1 MPLQQNTKIP
11 VKDHRN
17 KGLALGVGCKL
28 SNSGG
33 PDLAFAITSASSD
46 TLGQWGV
53 AQLPAGRYVVDA
65 SRDPGDTGNAITSA
79 DALAALR
86 IAVGLNPN
94 PDPDGAGPQ
103 SALRVSPYQF
113 MAADANID
121 GKVSSADA
129 LAILRMAVKLP
140 TALPKEWFFVE
151 ESRDFWNEAT
161 NSYTLTRAASSWN
174 RTIEVDVD
182 FDTTLNLV
190 GILKGD
196 VNGSWSAPAG
206 STDLDVLDPNYFV
219 ELAALLGV
227 PTDQWGV

>member
-1 MPLQQNTKIP
+1 
-11 VKDHRN
+11 
-17 KGLALGVGCKL
+17 
-28 SNSGG
+28 
-33 PDLAFAITSASSD
+33 
-46 TLGQWGV
+46 
-53 AQLPAGRYVVDA
+53 VVDA

>member
-1 MPLQQNTKIP
+1 M
-11 VKDHRN
+11 
-17 KGLALGVGCKL
+17 
-28 SNSGG
+28 
-33 PDLAFAITSASSD
+33 
-46 TLGQWGV
+46 
-53 AQLPAGRYVVDA
+53 PAGRYVVDA